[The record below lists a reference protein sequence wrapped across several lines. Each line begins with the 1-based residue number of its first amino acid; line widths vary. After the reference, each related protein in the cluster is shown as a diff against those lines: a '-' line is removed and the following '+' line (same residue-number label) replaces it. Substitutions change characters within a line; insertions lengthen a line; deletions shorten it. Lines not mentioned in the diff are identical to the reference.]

1 MVRNAQFPKIK
12 ELAQVLQ
19 EQLTQAGL
27 NVKLKMLETSQH
39 LTYQVRPFAEDE
51 GAIAPH
57 DPARQPGR

>member
-1 MVRNAQFPKIK
+1 MVRNAQFPKIQ

-27 NVKLKMLETSQH
+27 NVKLKMLETSQQ

-51 GAIAPH
+51 G
-57 DPARQPGR
+57 DVGL